1 MPYFNVALVGAAR
14 VWPTAQLVEIIRG
27 VLEPL
32 TEQAGKTLNL
42 WTPPDATGATRAELA
57 LNFSSRSAD
66 PVELRFGEQFIRPGP
81 IGLILGIEG
90 GAEILVGALEELR
103 VGVPRRGR
111 HDHDQPA
118 TGRFREPGIIGREVR
133 RGNLERDYFTSAR
146 SVFTNGEPEFARFAA
161 NVALHETGHI
171 VAALPH
177 STDMFNYMATGGAM
191 PEGDWRNWENVRRF
205 WSGRKTF
212 NEAQSTQIIEHIASG
227 SFAGGGVIS

>member
-14 VWPTAQLVEIIRG
+14 VRPTAQLVEIIRG

-32 TEQAGKTLNL
+32 TERAGKTLNL
-42 WTPPDATGATRAELA
+42 WTPADATGATRAELA

-111 HDHDQPA
+111 GAA

-133 RGNLERDYFTSAR
+133 YGGLERDYFTSAR

-177 STDMFNYMATGGAM
+177 STDMFNYMATGEAM
-191 PEGDWRNWENVRRF
+191 PEGDWRSWENVRRF